1 MAKVNKP
8 YGISATVTV
17 EEGVV
22 LEKLDTIIS
31 ESRAEFIRRV
41 VIKEARKIVNKSK

>member
-8 YGISATVTV
+8 YGISSTVTAD
-17 EEGVV
+17 EGKV
-22 LEKLDTIIS
+22 LERLDTIIT

-41 VIKEARKIVNKSK
+41 VIKEARKIVNKGK

>member
-1 MAKVNKP
+1 MAKETKP
-8 YGISATVTV
+8 YGISSTVTAG
-17 EEGVV
+17 EGLV
-22 LEKLDTIIS
+22 LEKLDTIIT